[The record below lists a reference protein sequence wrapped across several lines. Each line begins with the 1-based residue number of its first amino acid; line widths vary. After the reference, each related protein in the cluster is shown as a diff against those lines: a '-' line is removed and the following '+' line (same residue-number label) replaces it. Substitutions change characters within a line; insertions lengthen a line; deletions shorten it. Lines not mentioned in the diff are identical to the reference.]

1 MNHTSPK
8 RFHLAPGGI
17 TRRFSLLL
25 WLAVIFALAGTC
37 PAETPPD
44 PNDEFAVQVWT
55 TEDGLPLSTVTAL
68 LQTREGYIWA
78 ATYSGIAQFDGES
91 FHVFDSLR
99 TAGLTNSRVTCLF
112 QDAAGNIWI
121 GHETS
126 DLTRFSNGKF
136 EPVPIHA
143 AWKGGMISGIQ
154 ADRAGDIWIV
164 DIRGETLRVRD
175 NLLITPPPEMAENPS
190 LMPQLQ
196 ADGEGRLLLSRN
208 GYVAEVTPTGCSK
221 LDFRTG
227 EVRPYDSCVTP
238 SQKGGFWVV
247 GEGRVHRWAK
257 DAWAEDLGIYPWTNS
272 YVMTMHEMSSGQLL
286 VGTLERG
293 LFIHDPVAGWMNLSR
308 TNGLPQDWVRCLM
321 EDREHNIW
329 AGTSGGLV
337 ILRPRSVVMRNPPDA
352 WQGRPVLAITP
363 AKDGAVWAATEGA
376 GLYRMMSNSWENFGL
391 SKGLANL
398 FVWTVLEDSR
408 NHIWAGTWGGGLF
421 RLEGT
426 NFVRK
431 FDMFERGEPVIA
443 LMEHPAGT
451 LWIGTGAGL
460 IRSSDDKIERYNS
473 LGGAA
478 AGDVRVLEPGSAA
491 DEIWLGTQGRGL
503 GHLSNGKLQTF
514 HRADGLPSDF
524 ILSLYQEP
532 GGKLWIG
539 TLDKGICLYE
549 NGQFCAISAEGLPN
563 ATINHIEDDGLGHLW
578 FSSQRGLFRADKGE
592 LVACARDQKR
602 QLVVLPFGK
611 AEGMTTPAGTGGF
624 TPSGFRAA
632 DGRLWF
638 PTARG
643 IAVVNP
649 KSVRRNSVAPPVAIE
664 EMLVDGQQADIRIA
678 ANAGADVGKPTKFVK
693 LEPGHRQVEV
703 LFTGLSFT
711 SPESVQFK
719 YKLQGLDDT
728 WTVGGTRRR
737 VTYPFLPPG
746 SYTFRV
752 IACNS
757 DGLWNE
763 TGDSMGLIVLPHI
776 WQTWLFKAA
785 CICVGLA
792 LVGGTVFLESRRRL
806 RRKLDRIAR
815 ERELE
820 RERARI
826 AQDIHDDLG
835 ASLTR
840 ISMLSES
847 ATGDLDDRARA
858 ARSLG
863 LIYSTAR
870 DLTRAMDE
878 IVWAV
883 NPRHDTLESLTNY
896 IARFAHDFLSAANI
910 RCRLDVPLGVPD
922 LVVRSEIRH
931 NLFLAFKEALN
942 NAVKHSGASE
952 VRVTIQFEPDKIT
965 LIVADNGLG
974 FDVKEPPSPRSDRPG
989 GGHGIIGLRGRL
1001 EQVGGRVEVHSTKGE
1016 GTRVVFTL
1024 TIREMAPSLNGKS

>member
-1 MNHTSPK
+1 MKRTSPV
-8 RFHLAPGGI
+8 RFTLAHEGI
-17 TRRFSLLL
+17 ARSVSQWL
-25 WLAVIFALAGTC
+25 WLVVFFALTGHGL
-37 PAETPPD
+37 AETPPN
-44 PNDEFAVQVWT
+44 PNDEFAVQAWT
-55 TEDGLPLSTVTAL
+55 TEDGLPQSTVTSL
-68 LQTREGYIWA
+68 LQTRDGYIWA
-78 ATYSGIAQFDGES
+78 GTYSGIAQFDGES
-91 FHVFDSLR
+91 FHLFDSSH
-99 TAGLTNSRVTCLF
+99 TAGLTNSRVTSMF
-112 QDAAGNIWI
+112 EDAAGTIWI

-126 DLTRFSNGKF
+126 DLTRYSNGKF

-154 ADRAGDIWIV
+154 ADKAGDVWAI
-164 DIRGETLRVRD
+164 DLRGDALRIRDG
-175 NLLITPPPEMAENPS
+175 LLVPPPPELAENPS
-190 LMPQLQ
+190 LVPQL
-196 ADGEGRLLLSRN
+196 AVDNEGRLLMARN
-208 GYVAEVTPTGCSK
+208 GYVAEITPSGCAK
-221 LDFRTG
+221 LDFHNQ
-227 EVRPYDSCVTP
+227 EIRPYYSCITAGR
-238 SQKGGFWVV
+238 KGGSWII

-257 DAWAEDLGIYPWTNS
+257 QSWQEDLGTFPWENS
-272 YVMTMHEMSSGQLL
+272 YAVTMLEMSSGQLL

-293 LFIHDPVAGWMNLSR
+293 LYIHDPALGWMNLSR

-329 AGTSGGLV
+329 LGTSGGLV
-337 ILRPRSVVMRNPPDA
+337 ILRPRSVAMRNPPDG
-352 WQGRPVLAITP
+352 WQGRPVQAIAQ
-363 AKDGAVWAATEGA
+363 AKDGTIWAATEGA

-391 SKGLANL
+391 NAGLSNL
-398 FVWTVLEDSR
+398 FAWSVLEDSR
-408 NHIWAGTWGGGLF
+408 NRVWAGTWGGGMYQF
-421 RLEGT
+421 ERT

-431 FDMFERGEPVIA
+431 FDMAERGEPVIA

-451 LWIGTGAGL
+451 LWIGTGTGL
-460 IRSSDDKIERYNS
+460 IRCTDDKILRYS
-473 LGGAA
+473 FLGGAA
-478 AGDVRVLEPGSAA
+478 AGDVRVLEPGKAA
-491 DEIWLGTQGRGL
+491 DEIWVGTQGRGL
-503 GHLSNGKLQTF
+503 GHLVNGQLQTF
-514 HRADGLPSDF
+514 HRSDGLPSDF
-524 ILSLYQEP
+524 ILSLYQETD
-532 GGKLWIG
+532 GKLWIG

-549 NGQFCAISAEGLPN
+549 NGKFYAITTEGLPN
-563 ATINHIEDDGLGHLW
+563 ASIGHIEDDGLGYLW
-578 FSSQRGLFRADKGE
+578 FSSQRGLFRAEKSE
-592 LVACARDQKR
+592 LVSCAREKKP

-611 AEGMTTPAGTGGF
+611 AEGLTTLAGTGGF
-624 TPSGFRAA
+624 TPSGFRSA

-649 KSVRRNSVAPPVAIE
+649 RSVRRNSVAPPVRIE
-664 EMLVDGQQADIRIA
+664 EILADGQQLAIRNET
-678 ANAGADVGKPTKFVK
+678 NAHSGGNVPAKFVK
-693 LEPGHRQVEV
+693 LQPGQRQLEV
-703 LFTGLSFT
+703 LFAGLSFT
-711 SPESVQFK
+711 SPEGVQFK
-719 YKLQGLDDT
+719 YKLENLDEN
-728 WTVGGTRRR
+728 WTIGGTRRR

-746 SYTFRV
+746 NYTFRV

-757 DGLWNE
+757 DGLWNDA
-763 TGDSMGLIVLPHI
+763 GDSVGLVVLPYF
-776 WQTWLFKAA
+776 WQTLLFKTTSA
-785 CICVGLA
+785 CAGLA
-792 LVGGTVFLESRRRL
+792 LVGGTVYLESRRRH

-858 ARSLG
+858 ARSLSQ
-863 LIYSTAR
+863 IYSTAR

-910 RCRLDVPLGVPD
+910 RCRLDVPIGVPD

-952 VRVTIQFEPDKIT
+952 VRVSIQFEPDKIT

-974 FDVKEPPSPRSDRPG
+974 FDVNNPPSRVNNRPA
-989 GGHGIIGLRGRL
+989 GGHGIIGIRSRL
-1001 EQVGGRVEVHSTKGE
+1001 EQVGGRMEMESKKDQGTK
-1016 GTRVVFTL
+1016 VVFTL
-1024 TIREMAPSLNGKS
+1024 SMRDMAQSFNGKS